1 MIKIS
6 MTLLFYTLFLSCH
19 SETTPKQSPD
29 INNAATQQKDKIVLI
44 FNLVNA
50 LESKI
55 FKEGAIN
62 FQYFPKISY
71 INEAFSEITLNPHP
85 GDTITIISKHDILL
99 KFSSIPERNF
109 LITPN
114 DTFLFENEKKMLTC
128 KAVSGSLQP
137 YDLNFSQ
144 NIEEYLINKTHDK
157 IFNTTSE
164 NFKKN
169 KTLYEKLKFQYG
181 LRINF
186 LDSIY
191 RINQI
196 SSKYFGLYQEKI
208 KFDFLSICL
217 LREFKP
223 FSNPELKMLLTA
235 SSLNSA
241 SLIYYPFYQN
251 FLRNYLY
258 NYILPKPVIDTKKH
272 GININ
277 YTSVYDTIINLFD
290 KGIVKDYLLVTT
302 LKSINENESALE
314 YLQYYNKST
323 KDINDFSSLKSLTV
337 IDTNKIKATN
347 ERILLTDIK
356 KNNEIE
362 YSALLK
368 KYNGYLIYVDI
379 WASWCYPCRKG
390 FPSLEKLKKQFRNDK
405 IILLHISVDTDF
417 DKWETACKEEQ
428 ISAYDHNFII
438 LNPKASPFKNLINL
452 EEIPRCLLYNKDG
465 YLIKSKAPLPTA
477 NNIVSFLQHLL

>member
-6 MTLLFYTLFLSCH
+6 VTLFFYILFLTGY
-19 SETTPKQSPD
+19 SETTPKQSPN
-29 INNAATQQKDKIVLI
+29 INNAATQQTAKIVLI

-55 FKEGAIN
+55 FKEGAIS
-62 FQYFPKISY
+62 FQYLPKISY
-71 INEAFSEITLNPHP
+71 MNEEFSEITLNPHP
-85 GDTITIISKHDILL
+85 RDTITIISKHDILL

-128 KAVSGSLQP
+128 KVVNGSLQL

-144 NIEEYLINKTHDK
+144 KIEEYIINKTHDK

-164 NFKKN
+164 NLKEN
-169 KTLYEKLKFQYG
+169 KTLFEKLKFQYV
-181 LRINF
+181 LRIKF
-186 LDSIY
+186 LDSMY
-191 RINQI
+191 HLNQI

-208 KFDFLSICL
+208 KFDFLAICL

-223 FSNPELKMLLTA
+223 FSNPELKKLLTA
-235 SSLNSA
+235 SSLNNA

-258 NYILPKPVIDTKKH
+258 NYILPKPIIDTRKH

-290 KGIVKDYLLVTT
+290 KGIVKDYLLVTC

-314 YLQYYNKST
+314 YLKYYKKST
-323 KDINDFSSLKSLTV
+323 KDIYDFSSLKSLTV
-337 IDTNKIKATN
+337 IDTNKLKATN
-347 ERILLTDIK
+347 ERVLLTGIK

-362 YSALLK
+362 YSELLK

-379 WASWCYPCRKG
+379 WASWCFPCRKG
-390 FPSLEKLKKQFRNDK
+390 FPSLEKLKKNFKNDK
-405 IILLHISVDTDF
+405 IIFLHISVDTDF

-428 ISAYDHNFII
+428 IFGYENNFIL
-438 LNPKASPFKNLINL
+438 LNPKSSPFRNLINL
-452 EEIPRCLLYNKDG
+452 EEIPRCLLYSKNG
-465 YLIKSKAPLPTA
+465 QILNSKAPLPTA
-477 NNIVSFLQHLL
+477 NNIVSLLQHLL